1 MLLPVRGCV
10 QNARVG
16 AHLVEFAFVIPFFLL
31 FVFGLIEISRGMMV
45 STLVTNAARTGC
57 RVGVVPGRTNSD
69 VTAAVDSLLTTQ
81 GVTGHTTTIT
91 VNGST
96 GTNVSGGQ
104 MGDTVLVTV
113 SVPIA
118 QASWL
123 PALSFMKG
131 DITGQFSIPH
141 E

>member
-1 MLLPVRGCV
+1 MLLPPRGCV
-10 QNARVG
+10 QNARIG

-31 FVFGLIEISRGMMV
+31 FIFGLIEVGRGMMV
-45 STLVTNAARTGC
+45 STLMSNAARTGC
-57 RVGVVPGRTNSD
+57 RVGVVPGRNNND
-69 VTAAVDSLLTTQ
+69 VIAAVDSLLSAQ
-81 GVTGHTTTIT
+81 GISGHTTTIT

-96 GTNVSGGQ
+96 GTNVSSGQ
-104 MGDTVLVTV
+104 TGDTVLVTV

-123 PALSFMKG
+123 PSLSFMKG
-131 DITGQFSIPH
+131 NITGQFSIPH